1 MIKKTVSFK
10 EAVVVC
16 HTIDGQSV
24 EEISSRLNIPERT
37 IYRWIEGKD
46 IISKRNKELLL
57 SYIRRKYS
65 V

>member
-37 IYRWIEGKD
+37 IYRWIECLAL
-46 IISKRNKELLL
+46 N
-57 SYIRRKYS
+57 
-65 V
+65 